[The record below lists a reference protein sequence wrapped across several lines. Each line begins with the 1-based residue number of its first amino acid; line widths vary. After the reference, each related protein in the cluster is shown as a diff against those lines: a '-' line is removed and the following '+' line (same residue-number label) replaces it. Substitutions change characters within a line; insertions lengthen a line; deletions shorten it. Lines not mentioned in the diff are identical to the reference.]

1 MTKRQKRELQ
11 RMIEK
16 EFGFRRN
23 LITLLEEGED
33 ENGAP
38 TYIMFEIMGYQYQ
51 ARRLHYTGLWVL
63 VIYNDSRDRHVDEAE
78 AKAAHECAMADSY
91 REEALY

>member
-11 RMIEK
+11 RLVEK

-23 LITLLEEGED
+23 LITLLEESED
-33 ENGAP
+33 EKGAL
-38 TYIMFEIMGYQYQ
+38 THIMFETMGYQYQ

-63 VIYNDSRDRHVDEAE
+63 EIYDDSRDRHVDEAE
-78 AKAAHECAMADSY
+78 AEAAHECAMADSY